1 MNDALYELLVARRP
15 KPYDLPVRI
24 LVILLIVA
32 VIFFGMP
39 FLGFLAVFIAVLIAL
54 AAYYLIF
61 PRLSVEFEY
70 TLLNH
75 DMQIDAIY
83 NRAKRKSRMNFDIQN
98 AEIIAPK
105 KSPRLNS
112 YHAEKV
118 HDFSSGSGSAKVY
131 AIMIPIDKKNAC
143 IYIEPDAKMLDHMQQ
158 WMGSKMYQN

>member
-24 LVILLIVA
+24 LIILLMVA

-83 NRAKRKSRMNFDIQN
+83 NRAKRKSRMNIDIQN

-105 KSPRLNS
+105 NSPRLNS
-112 YHAEKV
+112 YRAEKIQ
-118 HDFSSGSGSAKVY
+118 DFSSGRNNDKVY
-131 AIMIPIDKKNAC
+131 AIMIPVDKKNTC

-158 WMGSKMYQN
+158 WMGSKMFRD

>member
-24 LVILLIVA
+24 LLVLLVAAIV
-32 VIFFGMP
+32 FFGGYYI
-39 FLGFLAVFIAVLIAL
+39 GFLAVFIAVLVAL

-61 PRLSVEFEY
+61 PRLNVEFEY

-75 DMQIDAIY
+75 DMQIDIIY
-83 NRAKRKSRMNFDIQN
+83 NRSKRKPRMNIDIQN

-105 KSPRLNS
+105 NSPRLNS
-112 YHAEKV
+112 YRAEKIQ
-118 HDFSSGSGSAKVY
+118 DFSSGRNNDKVY
-131 AIMIPIDKKNAC
+131 AIMIPVDKKNTC

-158 WMGSKMYQN
+158 WMGSKMFRD